1 MPTNTPESPSAD
13 QAVPPEGLAASRSST
28 PPEVAPHDVKERF
41 RQSREYRHALTTLVV
56 LGIFTGVSLLTALFS
71 SIFVVDDS
79 ESFDFDR
86 RWWLLPACSAAL
98 GLLLAV
104 LIFVRWSIANREWED
119 RLDDEEKENL
129 RRKLEEQLPQTDQ
142 KLQRLIDANRALL
155 DKYQEPVRKQA
166 RTSYAYAQGAITVGF
181 LLVLL
186 VGAGITVAASDT
198 PTQVGIAALTGVGT
212 VLSGHRAHPTSGCTY
227 TRSSSSTSTFANHWS
242 RVTCSRPNVLQKSS
256 RANSGIWRTA
266 KWSRRLWEGLAAN
279 SARLSGTTPRRP
291 ARVAGNACCDA
302 SPRTQLRTKTAARS
316 RAGAGEGPA
325 PHGPGDYLISPNG
338 LEPGLVI
345 VLPTFAP
352 KASSALNAP

>member
-1 MPTNTPESPSAD
+1 M
-13 QAVPPEGLAASRSST
+13 
-28 PPEVAPHDVKERF
+28 
-41 RQSREYRHALTTLVV
+41 TTLVV

-166 RTSYAYAQGAITVGF
+166 RTSYAYAQGAITVG

-212 VLSGHRAHPTSGCTY
+212 VLSGYIARTYLRVYEHAQQQLNFYFREPLVTSYLLTAERLAKELQGEQRDSAY
-227 TRSSSSTSTFANHWS
+227 SEM
-242 RVTCSRPNVLQKSS
+242 VTQIVGGVGGELGPLVGDDSKAPSS
-256 RANSGIWRTA
+256 RRGKRLLRRESSDSTAN
-266 KWSRRLWEGLAAN
+266 
-279 SARLSGTTPRRP
+279 
-291 ARVAGNACCDA
+291 
-302 SPRTQLRTKTAARS
+302 
-316 RAGAGEGPA
+316 
-325 PHGPGDYLISPNG
+325 
-338 LEPGLVI
+338 
-345 VLPTFAP
+345 
-352 KASSALNAP
+352 